1 MDHQPSF
8 AAQVK
13 AAEQKLGRELTASEK
28 RLLKKNT
35 PAIASPADIHRQ
47 KSPTYGGRNT
57 PEQIEADAANL
68 DAARARDR
76 AIFDEEMRKRN
87 GNH

>member
-13 AAEQKLGRELTASEK
+13 AAEQNLGRELTASEK

-57 PEQIEADAANL
+57 TKQIEADAADL
-68 DAARARDR
+68 DAGPFTFGISGTNKLIDSN
-76 AIFDEEMRKRN
+76 F
-87 GNH
+87 